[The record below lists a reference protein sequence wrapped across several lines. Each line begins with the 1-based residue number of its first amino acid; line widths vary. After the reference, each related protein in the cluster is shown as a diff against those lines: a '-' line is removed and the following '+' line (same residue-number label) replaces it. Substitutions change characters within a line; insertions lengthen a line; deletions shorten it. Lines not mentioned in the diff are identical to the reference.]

1 MWLPAVLTC
10 LSQQARGP
18 EQIIGVDVGS
28 QDDSGQLLDDALGA
42 DRVVHLAPGRA
53 LTGFG
58 TAVQAG
64 LALATPTDDHPDV
77 AEWLWLLHD
86 DSAPDPDC
94 LAALLEAADA
104 YPRAVI
110 LGPKARG
117 WHDRRLLLE
126 VGFTVTGAGRR
137 FTGVDPR
144 EHDQGQHDN
153 RSEVHAVGTA
163 GMLVRRDV
171 FTALG
176 GFDVALPLFRDD
188 LNLCWSTWRAGH
200 EVRVVPAAV
209 IHHREASYHGRR
221 EGSTRSGLGYRLDRR
236 AALHVLLTQ
245 TPTWRFPFTALRL
258 AAVSAIRS
266 LLALLGKAPRRAAD
280 EVMSAGAVIAH
291 PGRLRASRRRV
302 RSTSVESSGAAVGEF
317 RPGVATRTRQA
328 LDTLSSSLV
337 SSRGER
343 EGIPVTAGAM
353 ESGPGDDVMDLYD
366 DPTGTWL
373 RRTIARPGVLLGLTL
388 IVVAVAATR
397 SLWWG
402 EGELLG
408 GALLPAPEGAGDLMD
423 FYLAAWHDVG
433 PGTTTATPPWIA
445 LLSAF
450 AFLLLGKAPVAVTVV
465 LLLAV
470 PMAGLSAWWSLRGVV
485 ASGRVRAWVSI
496 AYALLPAVVA
506 AVATG
511 RMGTAAAAVL
521 LPPTIRAFVR
531 LLGLQGAAMAP
542 ASGRSAWWAALLL
555 AALAA
560 VTPIM
565 WVLAVVAVVVAVVFI
580 IATRRTEPATSARRL
595 LVRSAIA
602 VLVPVALLLPWSWH
616 VVMNPGLLFL
626 EPGLAVASPLGVTG
640 WDLLLLNPGGP
651 GTGPLWIAA
660 GVTIAGLLAI
670 LRAERRPAILG
681 VLALGGLGFVMAIV
695 VSHVRVPDP
704 STSGTVLGWPGPA
717 TLVSGAALL
726 AAAGM
731 AGDGLRQRMTAEAF
745 GWRQPLAGLAA
756 LAAISAPILAAVWW
770 IPAGAGDP
778 LRRELPGVLPP
789 FVAAEALGPQA
800 PRTLIVRPTP
810 DGSVAYTLV
819 NGAGPTLGDADVAPR
834 AAVWQPLD
842 ALVAGLVSGRG
853 GPEVAGLTEYAVR
866 YVIAE
871 VESSSTI
878 VRNLDAVPGL
888 RRIGGDADEVLWRLI
903 GDTARA
909 RALPS
914 STESSEARILPVSN
928 IATADPLVDTAVPG
942 PGEVTIAQDS
952 DAPWVATLSRGQPVT
967 AISVVPVVEGVGLTR
982 FLLPSSVLSGDRITV
997 SIDSSVRSRWMWL
1010 QGAVL
1015 LVVIVLALP
1024 GRRGDTDLDPDSEVS
1039 GDDDLMADAD
1049 TYVGADIDGGAD
1061 IDVGADSDVTA
1072 GGHVSLATAEE
1083 VRGNDR

>member
-1 MWLPAVLTC
+1 VWLPAVLTF
-10 LSQQARGP
+10 LSQQTRSP
-18 EQIIGVDVGS
+18 EHIIGVDVGS
-28 QDDSGQLLDDALGA
+28 ADDSGQLLDDALGP
-42 DRVVHLAPGRA
+42 DRVVHLPRDTA

-58 TAVQAG
+58 AAVQAG
-64 LALATPTDDHPDV
+64 LTLATPAVDHPEV

-104 YPRAVI
+104 HPRAVI

-137 FTGVDPR
+137 FTGLDPR

-171 FTALG
+171 FAALG
-176 GFDVALPLFRDD
+176 GFDAALPLYRDD
-188 LNLCWSTWRAGH
+188 LDLCWRAWRADH

-245 TPTWRFPFTALRL
+245 TPSWRLPFTALRL

-280 EVMSAGAVIAH
+280 EVLSAGAVVAH
-291 PGRLRASRRRV
+291 PGRLRASRRHVRETSV
-302 RSTSVESSGAAVGEF
+302 RSSSAAVGEF
-317 RPGVATRTRQA
+317 RPGVATLTRQA
-328 LDTLSSSLV
+328 FDTLSSSLV
-337 SSRGER
+337 GSRGER

-353 ESGPGDDVMDLYD
+353 ESGPSDDAMDLYD

-373 RRTIARPGVLLGLTL
+373 RRTLTRPGVLLSLIL
-388 IVVAVAATR
+388 IVIAVAATR
-397 SLWWG
+397 TLWWG
-402 EGELLG
+402 EGALIG
-408 GALLPAPEGAGDLMD
+408 GALLPAPEGAGDLME

-433 PGTTTATPPWIA
+433 PGTTTAAPPWLA

-470 PMAGLSAWWSLRGVV
+470 PMAGLSAWWSLRGVI
-485 ASGRVRAWVSI
+485 ASARVRAWVSI
-496 AYALLPAVVA
+496 AYALLPAVLG

-511 RMGTAAAAVL
+511 RLGTAAAAVL

-531 LLGLQGAAMAP
+531 VLGLQGAAMSA
-542 ASGRSAWWAALLL
+542 ASGRTAWWAALLL
-555 AALAA
+555 AALSA
-560 VTPIM
+560 VTPALWLI
-565 WVLAVVAVVVAVVFI
+565 AVITVIAAVAVG
-580 IATRRTEPATSARRL
+580 IATGRSWPGLTTRRL
-595 LVRSAIA
+595 ILRSAIA
-602 VLVPVALLLPWSWH
+602 VLVPIALLLPWSWH
-616 VVMNPGLLFL
+616 VALNPGLLFL
-626 EPGLAVASPLGVTG
+626 EPGLPVASTLNLTG
-640 WDLLLLNPGGP
+640 WDLLLVNPGGP
-651 GTGPLWIAA
+651 GTGPFWIAA
-660 GVTIAGLLAI
+660 GVTVAGLLAI
-670 LRAERRPAILG
+670 LRGERRPAILG
-681 VLALGGLGFVMAIV
+681 VLALGGVGFVLAV
-695 VSHVRVPDP
+695 VMSHVRVADP
-704 STSGTVLGWPGPA
+704 SSSGTVLGWPGPA
-717 TLVSGAALL
+717 TLVWGAALL

-731 AGDGLRQRMTAEAF
+731 AGDGLRQRMTDEAF
-745 GWRQPLAGLAA
+745 GWRQPVAGVAA
-756 LAAISAPILAAVWW
+756 LAALSVPILAAIWW

-778 LRRELPGVLPP
+778 LRREPPGVLPP

-834 AAVWQPLD
+834 AQVWQPLD

-871 VESSSTI
+871 VESSSSV

-888 RRIGGDADEVLWRLI
+888 RRIAGDADEVLWRLI

-909 RALPS
+909 RALP
-914 STESSEARILPVSN
+914 TDVATADEETAETRILPVSN
-928 IATADPLVDTAVPG
+928 IATADPLIDAPLPG
-942 PGEVTIAQDS
+942 PGEVRIAQDADS
-952 DAPWVATLSRGQPVT
+952 PWVATLSSGQTVT
-967 AISVVPVVEGVGLTR
+967 AATVDSGVEGVGLQR
-982 FLLPSSVLSGDRITV
+982 FLLPTSVTAGDRITV
-997 SIDSSVRSRWMWL
+997 SIDSSERSRWMWV
-1010 QGAVL
+1010 QGIIV

-1024 GRRGDTDLDPDSEVS
+1024 GRRGDVDLDADSEV
-1039 GDDDLMADAD
+1039 
-1049 TYVGADIDGGAD
+1049 
-1061 IDVGADSDVTA
+1061 
-1072 GGHVSLATAEE
+1072 AEE
-1083 VRGNDR
+1083 VRADER